1 RSEYPLLGER
11 RSAADSAMSSTSS
24 PAPGPGPTFNFDPSP
39 NQPLWAPPNRGVYTY
54 SFLGGMALIAF
65 IVLIFVVR
73 AYSRRRRFAIRVQR
87 ALDAG
92 RLDPALVQE
101 IRNLPSG
108 ALYFSPP
115 SKLKKA
121 KIRPVLYEVYLG
133 DPESRS
139 FSGNDGNEEGVKV
152 DKAIDWRKI
161 TPVAVSKLVSNT
173 GDSTQTTPPAE
184 PEEASRRTSRLN
196 FITSTLSSS
205 RRESTPQR
213 ETTID
218 PAPPTT
224 QTLTPSTP
232 PPDSL
237 ALSVFIAMPSPSSR
251 ISRAKLD
258 GEENVPDVC
267 LGITRVDMVG

>member
-1 RSEYPLLGER
+1 
-11 RSAADSAMSSTSS
+11 MSSTSS
-24 PAPGPGPTFNFDPSP
+24 PGPGPTFNFDPSP

-108 ALYFSPP
+108 ALYFTPS

-133 DPESRS
+133 DPECKS
-139 FSGNDGNEEGVKV
+139 FSGNDGNEEGAKV
-152 DKAIDWRKI
+152 DKAIDWGKI

-173 GDSTQTTPPAE
+173 GNPTQTTPPAE
-184 PEEASRRTSRLN
+184 PEETSRRTSRLN
-196 FITSTLSSS
+196 FITSALSSS

-213 ETTID
+213 ETTTD

-224 QTLTPSTP
+224 QTLTASTP

-258 GEENVPDVC
+258 GEELVPDVC
-267 LGITRVDMVG
+267 LGITRVDVIG